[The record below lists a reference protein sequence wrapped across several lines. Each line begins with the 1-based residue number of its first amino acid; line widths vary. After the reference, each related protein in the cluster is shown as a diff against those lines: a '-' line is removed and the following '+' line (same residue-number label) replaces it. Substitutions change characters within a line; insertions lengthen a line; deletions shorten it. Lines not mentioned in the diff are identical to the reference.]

1 LCVALQLADEVRELR
16 NIFGDEFAD
25 SFDRWWSQ
33 RRTREGRDQ
42 LFVLLKD
49 LIRAPEQERRLQRA
63 ASILFDVNVGRRT
76 IDIDIDTSTKEQG
89 LASADIDG
97 EDISLER
104 MNKRKDREPMFS
116 PSEHYRFFRTVAVLC
131 MHVACETG
139 FMESSSNPRAQR
151 VACELLYDVYRLC
164 DWNNIAAFRLA
175 KRTDREQ
182 RLAKFEFAR
191 RLRVQRRKEYY
202 AQSKNPMHDDIDG
215 ESDSDSEADDGEVNA
230 GADTPSK

>member
-151 VACELLYDVYRLC
+151 AACELLYDVYRLC
-164 DWNNIAAFRLA
+164 DWNKIAAFRLA
-175 KRTDREQ
+175 KRTDHEQ
-182 RLAKFEFAR
+182 RLAKYEFAR

-202 AQSKNPMHDDIDG
+202 DENRMPHDID
-215 ESDSDSEADDGEVNA
+215 DDSETER
-230 GADTPSK
+230 GACSTNPQ